1 MVLLLAPFVP
11 HIAEELWQLIGHTGG
26 LSSASWP
33 EYDRTAVVD
42 EEVLVVVQV
51 NGKLR
56 SKIMV
61 PAGTGEDVLKARAL
75 EDDKVQ
81 PFLEGVQVRKV
92 ICVPG
97 KLVNIVVG

>member
-1 MVLLLAPFVP
+1 
-11 HIAEELWQLIGHTGG
+11 
-26 LSSASWP
+26 
-33 EYDRTAVVD
+33 VD
-42 EEVLVVVQV
+42 EEQLVVVQV

-56 SKIMV
+56 SKIMM
-61 PAGTGEDVLKARAL
+61 PAGTDEEIQKTRAL
-75 EDDKVQ
+75 EDEKVQ

>member
-1 MVLLLAPFVP
+1 
-11 HIAEELWQLIGHTGG
+11 
-26 LSSASWP
+26 
-33 EYDRTAVVD
+33 VVD

-61 PAGTGEDVLKARAL
+61 PAGTVEDVLKSRAL
-75 EDDKVQ
+75 ADDKVQ
-81 PFLEGVQVRKV
+81 PFLAGVQVRKV